1 MLLLGYEV
9 SSLLNIFLIVFSLQD
24 YDYLDNW
31 GPRFQKLADLYG
43 GGHDDDD
50 EDDEDASSV

>member
-1 MLLLGYEV
+1 MELQLEIIVL
-9 SSLLNIFLIVFSLQD
+9 IFQD

-43 GGHDDDD
+43 GGHDD

>member
-50 EDDEDASSV
+50 DEDASSV